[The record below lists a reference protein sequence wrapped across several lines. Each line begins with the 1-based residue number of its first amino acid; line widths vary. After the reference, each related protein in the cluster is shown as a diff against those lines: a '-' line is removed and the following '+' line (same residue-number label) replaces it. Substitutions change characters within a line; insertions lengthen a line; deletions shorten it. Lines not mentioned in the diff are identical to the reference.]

1 MLALYLLQAIV
12 PPILIAWLAF
22 APPRNWAGFSVQPLA
37 IGIALFVITMT
48 GIWAFPP
55 WWAIY
60 VFVGLLVA
68 SVIITFIKHRPKTV
82 WPTALFGWLS
92 LVGFSAFGLFFANEA
107 RLAFI
112 ATRLPTQATLALASP
127 LGPGTY
133 LVANGGAGTSVNAHA
148 ELLDQSIARHKPY
161 WGTAHGVDLIAL
173 DSWGLRASRLMPA
186 DPKSYVIFGRPVIA
200 PCAGEVVTAVDGLPD
215 LQVPQM
221 DHDHLAG
228 NHVILSCAGADILL
242 GHFHTG
248 SVRVRVGQKLKVG
261 DFIAQVGNSGNT
273 SEPHLHINAMRPGTA
288 MAPSSGAPI
297 PILINGQYLV
307 RNDRFV
313 VQESPGQP

>member
-1 MLALYLLQAIV
+1 MLTLYLLQTFV
-12 PPILIAWLAF
+12 PLLLIAWLAF
-22 APPRNWAGFSVQPLA
+22 APPRSWAGYTVQAVA
-37 IGIALFVITMT
+37 IGVALFAIAMT

-60 VFVGLLVA
+60 VFAALLVA
-68 SVIITFIKHRPKTV
+68 SVLVTFIRHRPQTM
-82 WPTALFGWLS
+82 WPASLFGWLS
-92 LVGFSAFGLFFANEA
+92 LSGFLAFGLFFANEA
-107 RLAFI
+107 RLAFSAI
-112 ATRLPTQATLALASP
+112 RLPTQATLALASP

-173 DSWGLRASRLMPA
+173 DRWGLRASGLMPA

-200 PCAGEVVTAVDGLPD
+200 PCAGEVVSAVDDLPD

-228 NHVILSCAGADILL
+228 NHVILRCQGGDILL
-242 GHFHTG
+242 GHFHKG
-248 SVRVRVGQKLKVG
+248 SVRVRVGQKLKIG
-261 DFIAQVGNSGNT
+261 EFIAQVGNSGNT
-273 SEPHLHINAMRPGTA
+273 SEPHLHINAMKPGTA
-288 MAPSSGAPI
+288 IAPFAGAPI
-297 PILINGQYLV
+297 PIQIDGQYLV

-313 VQESPGQP
+313 VRESPAQP